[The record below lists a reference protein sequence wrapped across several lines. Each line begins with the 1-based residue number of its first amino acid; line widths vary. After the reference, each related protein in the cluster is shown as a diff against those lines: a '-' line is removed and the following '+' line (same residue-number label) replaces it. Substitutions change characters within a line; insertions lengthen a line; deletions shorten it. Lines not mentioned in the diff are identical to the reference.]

1 MRPDDAYF
9 WATHTGAELDLLL
22 LKDGR
27 RLGVEVQVAPQA
39 GPDALDAGAE
49 IVRVG
54 HENALRVAPAVPRGR
69 LGWRHGETEV
79 TLASR
84 DESHY

>member
-1 MRPDDAYF
+1 MPRRVVVRLSRKPEDA
-9 WATHTGAELDLLL
+9 TGLGPSL
-22 LKDGR
+22 
-27 RLGVEVQVAPQA
+27 LGVTRPPYA
-39 GPDALDAGAE
+39 D
-49 IVRVG
+49 
-54 HENALRVAPAVPRGR
+54 RGR